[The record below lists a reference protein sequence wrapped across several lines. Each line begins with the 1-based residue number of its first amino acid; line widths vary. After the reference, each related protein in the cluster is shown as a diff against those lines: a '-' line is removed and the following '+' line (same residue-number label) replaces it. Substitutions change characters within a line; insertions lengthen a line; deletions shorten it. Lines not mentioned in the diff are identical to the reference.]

1 MIVRLGQICSNGI
14 VTLVILYF
22 IVVVCR
28 ANSIEIEQFDGTIFR
43 QFWYPRSIIPFFFF
57 FFSLKYSSTNFCRRN
72 TVTFFFLSSSS
83 SRGKPSSERNYVA
96 HKSWK
101 YPGHRTRSSHHPIKL
116 LYSDYSYQFLSF
128 FFFFCDETI
137 NSPAVKQR
145 FVKRLKREKWMK
157 VEGKLACRSWER
169 LVTLKLA

>member
-57 FFSLKYSSTNFCRRN
+57 FLFIKIFLRIF
-72 TVTFFFLSSSS
+72 VVEIPWLFFFFPLLP
-83 SRGKPSSERNYVA
+83 RGE
-96 HKSWK
+96 
-101 YPGHRTRSSHHPIKL
+101 SHHRRGIMWPTRVESIRVTGLAHLIIPSNYYTPITL
-116 LYSDYSYQFLSF
+116 INFFLSF
-128 FFFFCDETI
+128 FLFCDETI
-137 NSPAVKQR
+137 NSSAMKQR

>member
-57 FFSLKYSSTNFCRRN
+57 FSLKYSSTNFCRRN
-72 TVTFFFLSSSS
+72 TVTFFFFPLLP
-83 SRGKPSSERNYVA
+83 RGE
-96 HKSWK
+96 
-101 YPGHRTRSSHHPIKL
+101 SHHRRGIMWPTRVESIRVTGLAHLIIPSNYYTPITL
-116 LYSDYSYQFLSF
+116 INFFLSF
-128 FFFFCDETI
+128 FLFCDETI
-137 NSPAVKQR
+137 NSSAMKQR

>member
-57 FFSLKYSSTNFCRRN
+57 FFSLKYSYE
-72 TVTFFFLSSSS
+72 FLSSKYRDFFFSFLFFLEGKAIIGEELCGPQELKVSGSPDSLISS
-83 SRGKPSSERNYVA
+83 S
-96 HKSWK
+96 HQII
-101 YPGHRTRSSHHPIKL
+101 TPITL
-116 LYSDYSYQFLSF
+116 INFFLSF
-128 FFFFCDETI
+128 FLFCDETI
-137 NSPAVKQR
+137 NSSAMKQR

>member
-43 QFWYPRSIIPFFFF
+43 QLISSFYNSFFFF
-57 FFSLKYSSTNFCRRN
+57 FLFIKIFLRIF
-72 TVTFFFLSSSS
+72 VVEIPWLFFFFPLLP
-83 SRGKPSSERNYVA
+83 RGE
-96 HKSWK
+96 
-101 YPGHRTRSSHHPIKL
+101 SHHRRGIMWPTRVESIRVTGLAHLIIPSNYYTPITL
-116 LYSDYSYQFLSF
+116 INFFLSF
-128 FFFFCDETI
+128 FLFCDETI
-137 NSPAVKQR
+137 NSSAVKQR